1 MKNIRLNIILDELNY
16 RRLENEKKKRK
27 RNRSI
32 LIQEMIQY
40 FFERKK
46 QEEKI
51 KEYIKGYQEMPEKIN
66 TFEKIKERNVR

>member
-1 MKNIRLNIILDELNY
+1 MTLDELNY
-16 RRLENEKKKRK
+16 RKLENEKKKRK